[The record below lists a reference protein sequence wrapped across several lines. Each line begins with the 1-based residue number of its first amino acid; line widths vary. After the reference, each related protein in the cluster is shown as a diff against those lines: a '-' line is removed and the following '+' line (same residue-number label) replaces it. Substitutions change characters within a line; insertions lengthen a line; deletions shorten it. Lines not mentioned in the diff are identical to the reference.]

1 MGRRRG
7 LLLLLAIGM
16 ALMLAE
22 WEWHHAQ
29 HPLPKVVA
37 LTFDDGPHPAFTPQ
51 ILDILK
57 RYGVRATFFLIG
69 ARAERYPDLARR
81 IVAEGHEIGDHTYSH
96 PADLPR
102 KDWDAICR
110 EIVKGADAIERVTG
124 VRPKLFRP
132 PRGYLNYRVHTAAQL
147 CGFTV
152 VLWTVSADHH
162 DAPTP
167 EAMAQRV
174 FKLVHPGAIVLMHD
188 GRIPIRWKD
197 VKALPLLL
205 DGLRKRG
212 YRFVTVSELLSLSH
226 SEMRGGNGDVV
237 SGSGAAARR
246 PLQGQRW
253 RVLPLPP

>member
-1 MGRRRG
+1 MRWLMNMGRCRG

-37 LTFDDGPHPAFTPQ
+37 LTFDDGPHPVFTPQ

-57 RYGVRATFFLIG
+57 RYRVRATFFLIG
-69 ARAERYPDLARR
+69 RRAERYPDLAQRV
-81 IVAEGHEIGDHTYSH
+81 VAEGHEIGNHTYSH

-102 KDWDAICR
+102 KDWDAIR
-110 EIVKGADAIERVTG
+110 NEIVKGADVIERVTG

-132 PRGYLNYRVHTAAQL
+132 PRGYLNYRIHTAAQL

-162 DAPTP
+162 DALTP
-167 EAMAQRV
+167 KAMAQRV
-174 FKLVHPGAIVLMHD
+174 FKLVHPGAIILMHD

-197 VKALPLLL
+197 VKALPLIL

-212 YRFVTVSELLSLSH
+212 YRFVTVSELLPPSLPKAQ
-226 SEMRGGNGDVV
+226 GGNGDVV
-237 SGSGAAARR
+237 SGSGAAA
-246 PLQGQRW
+246 P
-253 RVLPLPP
+253 

>member
-37 LTFDDGPHPAFTPQ
+37 LTFDDGPHPVFTPQ

-69 ARAERYPDLARR
+69 ARTERYPDLARR
-81 IVAEGHEIGDHTYSH
+81 IVAERHEIGNHTYSH

-102 KDWDAICR
+102 KDWGAICG

-132 PRGYLNYRVHTAAQL
+132 PRGYLNYRIHTAAQL

-152 VLWTVSADHH
+152 VLWTVSTDHH

-167 EAMAQRV
+167 EAMARRV
-174 FKLVHPGAIVLMHD
+174 FKLVHSGAIILMHD
-188 GRIPIRWKD
+188 GRIQTRWKD
-197 VKALPLLL
+197 VKALPLIL

-212 YRFVTVSELLSLSH
+212 YSFVTVSELLSLSH
-226 SEMRGGNGDVV
+226 PTMQGGKGDVV
-237 SGSGAAARR
+237 SGFGAAACR
-246 PLQGQRW
+246 PLQGQRG
-253 RVLPLPP
+253 RVSPLPP

>member
-188 GRIPIRWKD
+188 GRIPTRWKD
-197 VKALPLLL
+197 VKALPLIL
-205 DGLRKRG
+205 DGLRRQG

-226 SEMRGGNGDVV
+226 PTMRGGSGDVV

-246 PLQGQRW
+246 PLQSQRG
-253 RVLPLPP
+253 RVSPLPP